1 MYAQADVVFIFI
13 HRSCP
18 GCGFAVFALTL
29 SIHWQSQKARHL
41 FACVL
46 CRMLD
51 EDTVVAMYGQQYRQM
66 GQPFDAER
74 CRSWFRSMKEK
85 MNPMNMGMG
94 MGHMMGL
101 RGM

>member
-1 MYAQADVVFIFI
+1 M
-13 HRSCP
+13 C
-18 GCGFAVFALTL
+18 
-29 SIHWQSQKARHL
+29 
-41 FACVL
+41 L
-46 CRMLD
+46 CRMVD

-94 MGHMMGL
+94 MGHMMGM